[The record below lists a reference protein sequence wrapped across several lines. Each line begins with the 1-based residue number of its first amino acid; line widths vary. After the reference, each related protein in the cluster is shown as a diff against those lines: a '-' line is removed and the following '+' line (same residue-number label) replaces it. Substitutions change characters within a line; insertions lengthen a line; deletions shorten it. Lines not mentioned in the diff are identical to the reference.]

1 MCYDKN
7 QGKGVYS
14 PRNTDHESRRRDF
27 MESIEFLQNLET
39 PTQSEGSLKEVAELA
54 ASIQAQEIKILEL
67 EAQIKEEKNLYKKLS
82 EIELPELMETLG
94 LSEFSLVDGSK
105 VTIKESVQASIT
117 KANEQAAFQ
126 WLRDNGFGDLIKNEI
141 KTVFGKG
148 QEELAEEAANKLQE
162 IGVEVNRKKSVHPS
176 TLKAFVKE
184 ELSQGR
190 DVPSDL
196 FSIFIG
202 KKSLIKEKK

>member
-1 MCYDKN
+1 
-7 QGKGVYS
+7 
-14 PRNTDHESRRRDF
+14 
-27 MESIEFLQNLET
+27 MESTEFLQNLET

-54 ASIQAQEIKILEL
+54 ASIQAQELKILEL
-67 EAQIKEEKNLYKKLS
+67 EAKIKEEKNLYKKLS
-82 EIELPELMETLG
+82 EVELPELMETLG
-94 LSEFSLVDGSK
+94 LSEFALVDGSK
-105 VTIKESVQASIT
+105 VTIKENIQASIS
-117 KANEQAAFQ
+117 KSNEKAAFQ

-141 KTVFGKG
+141 KTSFGKG
-148 QEELAEEAANKLQE
+148 QEELAEEAVSKLQE
-162 IGVEVNRKKSVHPS
+162 IGVDVNQKKSVHPS

-184 ELSQGR
+184 ELSEGR

>member
-1 MCYDKN
+1 
-7 QGKGVYS
+7 
-14 PRNTDHESRRRDF
+14 

-54 ASIQAQEIKILEL
+54 ASIRAQELKVLEL
-67 EAQIKEEKNLYKKLS
+67 ENQLKEEKNLYKKLS
-82 EIELPELMETLG
+82 EVELPELMETLG
-94 LSEFSLVDGSK
+94 LSEFSLTDGSK
-105 VTIKESVQASIT
+105 VTIKESIQASIT
-117 KANEQAAFQ
+117 KANEKLAFE
-126 WLRDNGFGDLIKNEI
+126 WLIQNGFGDLIKNEI

-148 QEELAEEAANKLQE
+148 QEELAEAAANKLQE

-184 ELSQGR
+184 ELTNGR

-196 FSIFIG
+196 FSVFIG
-202 KKSLIKEKK
+202 KKSIIKEKK

>member
-1 MCYDKN
+1 MN
-7 QGKGVYS
+7 
-14 PRNTDHESRRRDF
+14 HESRNTKHEGDF

-39 PTQSEGSLKEVAELA
+39 PQNEGGLKEVAELA
-54 ASIQAQEIKILEL
+54 ASIQAQELKVLEL
-67 EAQIKEEKNLYKKLS
+67 ENKLKEERNLYKKLS

-94 LSEFSLVDGSK
+94 LSEFSLTDGSK

-141 KTVFGKG
+141 KTSFGKG
-148 QEELAEEAANKLQE
+148 QEELAEAAANKLQE
-162 IGVEVNRKKSVHPS
+162 IGVEVNQKKSVHPS

-184 ELSQGR
+184 ELHNGR

-196 FSIFIG
+196 FSVFIG
-202 KKSLIKEKK
+202 KKSIIKEKK